1 MIDRKIFLTL
11 DQTREN
17 LDSISPT
24 YCGAKWTQVLF
35 QFHLGRLHNCCLT
48 PSQPI
53 DKSALFESDQLIRER
68 EEFLKGNK
76 IKECT
81 TCWNAEDKGF
91 VSDRLSKSSDPSVI
105 PLYHSESRFSSKG
118 IIPTYIELSLSN
130 RCQFKCAYCSPENS
144 SSLYNEV
151 KEFGPY
157 RTTDDYGHGDY
168 LYRGD
173 NFFLETDDNPYV
185 DAFINW
191 FPEIS
196 SKIKVLRFTGGEP
209 LLSHRLLELLDLLV
223 QYPAPDLELIFN
235 SNLGIQPK
243 ILDQFLT
250 HLKNLPKGSFGKI
263 SFVTSIDGWG
273 EGAKIARW
281 GLSLDLFEENYLKV
295 REELPDAEI
304 RFTCTVNILALPDLK
319 NLLVKILEW
328 KKTQK
333 YSDQILM
340 TAYPLIYPA
349 FLSVGWCKSRFHT
362 EIMDVLDFIYLHFV
376 GDGEGI
382 GFKTVEKDMLEKAL
396 GVDNENTKQKQL
408 VDFTLFMLQHQE
420 RKKWTPEVLPL
431 KVRDLL
437 DEGIVNLKA
446 RLEENNLDA
455 MTSLKAM
462 LWGSGP
468 VDKVRELL
476 SHDLKAGLLSP
487 WKVLDV
493 QNSQT
498 EKLSD
503 DWFFWWIDEGH
514 PEVADK
520 MVSLFSA
527 SRLEAFFGYFLKKL
541 LISDE
546 SFWFKASHC
555 PVTLTLIPEKGL
567 IRLAAFSPNPM
578 PPGQQKFWYAIDVC
592 RPDFRK

>member
-1 MIDRKIFLTL
+1 
-11 DQTREN
+11 
-17 LDSISPT
+17 
-24 YCGAKWTQVLF
+24 
-35 QFHLGRLHNCCLT
+35 
-48 PSQPI
+48 
-53 DKSALFESDQLIRER
+53 
-68 EEFLKGNK
+68 
-76 IKECT
+76 
-81 TCWNAEDKGF
+81 
-91 VSDRLSKSSDPSVI
+91 
-105 PLYHSESRFSSKG
+105 
-118 IIPTYIELSLSN
+118 
-130 RCQFKCAYCSPENS
+130 
-144 SSLYNEV
+144 
-151 KEFGPY
+151 
-157 RTTDDYGHGDY
+157 
-168 LYRGD
+168 
-173 NFFLETDDNPYV
+173 
-185 DAFINW
+185 
-191 FPEIS
+191 
-196 SKIKVLRFTGGEP
+196 
-209 LLSHRLLELLDLLV
+209 
-223 QYPAPDLELIFN
+223 
-235 SNLGIQPK
+235 
-243 ILDQFLT
+243 
-250 HLKNLPKGSFGKI
+250 
-263 SFVTSIDGWG
+263 
-273 EGAKIARW
+273 
-281 GLSLDLFEENYLKV
+281 
-295 REELPDAEI
+295 
-304 RFTCTVNILALPDLK
+304 
-319 NLLVKILEW
+319 
-328 KKTQK
+328 
-333 YSDQILM
+333 
-340 TAYPLIYPA
+340 
-349 FLSVGWCKSRFHT
+349 
-362 EIMDVLDFIYLHFV
+362 MDVLDFIYLHFV

-592 RPDFRK
+592 RPEFRK